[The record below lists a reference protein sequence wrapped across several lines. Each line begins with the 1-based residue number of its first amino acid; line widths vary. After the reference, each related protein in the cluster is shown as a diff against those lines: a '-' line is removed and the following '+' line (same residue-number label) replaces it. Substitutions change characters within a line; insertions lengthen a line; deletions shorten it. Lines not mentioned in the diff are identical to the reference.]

1 MAAREGREDIVQL
14 LLDAGANINLS
25 SRKDGDTPLIIAC
38 SEGHV
43 KVAQKLLS
51 AGASVNGPNSGGW
64 TPLLY
69 AAYYG
74 HKEVVE
80 LLLANGANINQVS
93 KVSGGKLNIRT
104 RYSCLACVPSVQTG
118 CSALYRACTANRAE
132 MVQLLVDAGADV
144 NLGNAEAR
152 SPLGVAS
159 WYGYTTVARTL
170 LEAGADVDTFNHVM
184 FQQH

>member
-25 SRKDGDTPLIIAC
+25 SKKDGDTPLIIAC

-43 KVAQKLLS
+43 KVAQKLIA
-51 AGASVNGPNSGGW
+51 AGASVNGPNTGGW

-80 LLLANGANINQVS
+80 LLLAEGANINQVS
-93 KVSGGKLNIRT
+93 KVSSILKLNNICKRLT
-104 RYSCLACVPSVQTG
+104 MFIGLTDRLQCAVSSVHG
-118 CSALYRACTANRAE
+118 
-132 MVQLLVDAGADV
+132 
-144 NLGNAEAR
+144 
-152 SPLGVAS
+152 
-159 WYGYTTVARTL
+159 
-170 LEAGADVDTFNHVM
+170 
-184 FQQH
+184 